1 MPDARFYDSELGR
14 WLQVDPLADKYP
26 GWSPYNYTLN
36 NPLRFIDPDGKEVD
50 NILNEML
57 GDDGKFFAE
66 KPKPQKAQKSQKVKS
81 TRKSPTPTFII
92 SINGSVAAL
101 FGYNG
106 SFGVAINPGQ
116 GKMYGFVRHG
126 MSAGAALS
134 GSVSIGVADQD
145 IEETRASGSGLEIAP
160 EKNTTEIEAS
170 TRDYGLSVILDSK
183 ENGGSII
190 GGSFQFGL
198 GKGSLVIN
206 ETFQSYETKT
216 VYYNNVGKEFNQK
229 PSKFYRR

>member
-1 MPDARFYDSELGR
+1 
-14 WLQVDPLADKYP
+14 
-26 GWSPYNYTLN
+26 
-36 NPLRFIDPDGKEVD
+36 
-50 NILNEML
+50 ML

-66 KPKPQKAQKSQKVKS
+66 KPKPKKAQKSQKAQNTKS
-81 TRKSPTPTFII
+81 NRKSPTPTFII
-92 SINGSVAAL
+92 SLSGSAATL
-101 FGYNG
+101 FGYNV
-106 SFGVAINPGQ
+106 SIGVAFNPGQ

-160 EKNTTEIEAS
+160 EKNTKEIEANYS
-170 TRDYGLSVILDSK
+170 YFGVSGTFNSEV
-183 ENGGSII
+183 NGGGII
-190 GGSFQFGL
+190 GGSLKF
-198 GKGSLVIN
+198 GKGGGIIVN

-216 VYYNNVGKEFNQK
+216 IYYNKVGKEFNQK